1 MQSDKN
7 PTLET
12 GIGDRTFTEYLTDM
26 TKNVGDPERI
36 ISTVAG
42 VALTVYGISRGG
54 VLGILG
60 SVAGGALAL
69 RGLTGHCQIYDALG
83 IDTSSERGFGGG
95 KIKSSDWWRGEVEVV
110 KSITINQ
117 SPSELYSFWRNFE
130 NLPKFMNHLETVNVV
145 DETRSEWVAKAPLGT
160 EVRWGAII
168 TEDRENELIAWRSVE
183 NSEIPNSGK
192 VEFLPTID
200 RGTEVKV
207 SITYEPPGGRVG
219 SLMAKLFGEE
229 PSWQVAEDLRR
240 FKSLMETGSIMSVEG
255 QPSGRAGCFRRRPGW

>member
-1 MQSDKN
+1 MQSNRN
-7 PTLET
+7 PALQT

-36 ISTVAG
+36 ISAVAG
-42 VALTVYGISRGG
+42 VALTAYGISRGG
-54 VLGILG
+54 ILGILG

-83 IDTSSERGFGGG
+83 IDTSEQQQFSGGSA
-95 KIKSSDWWRGEVEVV
+95 KSSSDWWRGKVEVV

-117 SPSELYSFWRNFE
+117 SPAELYSFWRNFE
-130 NLPKFMNHLETVNVV
+130 NLPKFMNHLEKVNVI
-145 DETRSEWVAKAPLGT
+145 DETRSEWIAKAPLGT
-160 EVRWGAII
+160 DVRWGAII

-192 VEFLPTID
+192 VEFLPTAD
-200 RGTEVKV
+200 RGAVVKV
-207 SITYEPPGGRVG
+207 SITYEPPGGKIG

-240 FKSLMETGSIMSVEG
+240 FKSLMETGLIISVEG
-255 QPSGRAGCFRRRPGW
+255 QTSGRADMSKTAKA